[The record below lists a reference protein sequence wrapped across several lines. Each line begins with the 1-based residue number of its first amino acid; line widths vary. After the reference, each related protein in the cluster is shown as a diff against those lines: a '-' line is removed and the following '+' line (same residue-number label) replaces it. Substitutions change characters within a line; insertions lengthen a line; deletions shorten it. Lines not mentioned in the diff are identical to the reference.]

1 MAVNN
6 MNVMISTFG
15 AVMFEGD
22 ANAVIVPGMDGV
34 FEISH
39 DHIPVCSKIGAGNI
53 KLVDKGESFHI
64 DGGICIFENNKLS
77 IFVSR
82 QNKS

>member
-15 AVMFEGD
+15 EVLFEGD
-22 ANAVIVPGMDGV
+22 SSAVMVPGVDGV

-39 DHIPVCSKIGAGNI
+39 DHIPVCSEIGAGDV
-53 KLVDKGESFHI
+53 KLVDKGSSFHI
-64 DGGICIFENNKLS
+64 DGGICIFENNQLS

-82 QNKS
+82 QNNS